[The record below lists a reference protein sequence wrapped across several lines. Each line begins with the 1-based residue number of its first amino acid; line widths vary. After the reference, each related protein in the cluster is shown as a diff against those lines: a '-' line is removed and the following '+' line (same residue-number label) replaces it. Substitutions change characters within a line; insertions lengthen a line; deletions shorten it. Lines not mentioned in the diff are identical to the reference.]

1 MTKAL
6 SKATK
11 KKLRP
16 KRHPEVRKS
25 YLNHKG
31 LLYKM
36 KNFNLAWGKHRLD
49 LGRRTCVMG
58 VLNVTPDSFSDGG
71 NFFTV
76 DDAVTQGYKLFE
88 DGADILDIGG
98 ESTRPFSDAVSEEE
112 EIQRVVPVIDRLS
125 KRISIPISIDTTKAD
140 VAEHAIKAGA
150 SMINDISS
158 LRFDPEMANIA
169 AEYGVPIILMHMLG
183 NPKTM
188 QIEPKYDDL
197 ISQIKAF
204 IENAIIRAEYSGISR
219 SKIII
224 DPGIGFGK
232 TFDHNLFLISNLHEF
247 QTLDL
252 PILIGTSRKAF
263 IRNLIKDETGED
275 AQPHSRIVETG
286 TQASVAAAVLNGAHI
301 VRVHDVANTRITVK
315 IIDAIKN
322 AGQFSNGF
330 LKKMTC

>member
-1 MTKAL
+1 
-6 SKATK
+6 
-11 KKLRP
+11 
-16 KRHPEVRKS
+16 
-25 YLNHKG
+25 
-31 LLYKM
+31 M
-36 KNFNLAWGKHRLD
+36 KYFNLAWGEHRLD
-49 LGRRTCVMG
+49 LGRRTCIMG

-71 NFFTV
+71 KFFTV

-88 DGADILDIGG
+88 DGAAILDIGG

-112 EIQRVVPVIDRLS
+112 EIYRVVPVIERLS
-125 KRISIPISIDTTKAD
+125 KQISIPISIDTTKAV

-158 LRFDPEMANIA
+158 LRFDPDMANVVA
-169 AEYGVPIILMHMLG
+169 DYEVPVILMHMLG

-197 ISQIKAF
+197 ITQIKAF
-204 IENAIIRAEYSGISR
+204 FENAIEQAESKGISR

-232 TFDHNLFLISNLHEF
+232 TSDHNLLLIKDLHEF
-247 QTLDL
+247 KMFNV

-263 IRNLIKDETGED
+263 IRNLLKYETVED
-275 AQPHSRIVETG
+275 VHPHSGIVETG

-322 AGQFSNGF
+322 A
-330 LKKMTC
+330 